1 MISGAS
7 VAEDGSAVQQDT
19 GQVSSDW
26 WRVGHVTTVLTS
38 DWPAVPARQA
48 PRLHGQLPRHGGHAG
63 EYCDVIGQS
72 D

>member
-26 WRVGHVTTVLTS
+26 WRAVT
-38 DWPAVPARQA
+38 
-48 PRLHGQLPRHGGHAG
+48 
-63 EYCDVIGQS
+63 
-72 D
+72 